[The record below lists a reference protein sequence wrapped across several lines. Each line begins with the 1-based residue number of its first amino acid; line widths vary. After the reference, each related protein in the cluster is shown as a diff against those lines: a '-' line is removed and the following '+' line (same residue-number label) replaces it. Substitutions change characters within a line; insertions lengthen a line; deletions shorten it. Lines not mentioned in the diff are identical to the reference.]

1 RGETVWLPL
10 SPWWERGSGG
20 EGMRRRT
27 ALGCGRRRG
36 TMHPRPSA
44 RSLGRVRTMPAFRR
58 VKDVDAGP
66 GALGLLTPPG
76 RRTAFIVRRG
86 ALPWDLVAA
95 AGQSPT
101 GLPFRDFDRAE
112 AAAAGAVLY
121 RALEEWAVG
130 GPGRVEV
137 LDAATGGDYLV
148 RVQVGALTLV
158 ACLRQ

>member
-1 RGETVWLPL
+1 SPSGTPSPL
-10 SPWWERGSGG
+10 SGRGGWGG
-20 EGMRRRT
+20 RGGT

-44 RSLGRVRTMPAFRR
+44 RSHGRVRPMPAFRR

-66 GALGLLTPPG
+66 GALGLLTPPA
-76 RRTAFIVRRG
+76 RRTGLSVRPR

-95 AGQSPT
+95 GQSPA

-112 AAAAGAVLY
+112 ATAAGAGLY
-121 RALEEWAVG
+121 RALEEWAAG

-137 LDAATGGDYLV
+137 LDAATGGGYLV
-148 RVQVGALTLV
+148 RIQVGALTLV